1 MTKDELLIHVERIKK
16 AFRAIADA
24 LHKYI
29 RELIKPA
36 IVWFDEIME
45 EHYDSIRTSLSRA
58 AERITWSMDVP
69 QLRSQVTFRKP
80 AVLRARTN
88 C

>member
-1 MTKDELLIHVERIKK
+1 MTKDELLIHVEKIKK

-24 LHKYI
+24 LHDYI

-36 IVWFDEIME
+36 IVWFDEIIE
-45 EHYDSIRTSLSRA
+45 DHYDSIRASISRA
-58 AERITWSMDVP
+58 AERLTWSIDVP
-69 QLRSQVTFRKP
+69 QLSSQVTFRKP
-80 AVLRARTN
+80 TVLRARTN